1 MKKVLT
7 LAAVLLLA
15 GLSFAEEPKVYTED
29 DLKHYSN
36 QPTAD
41 PERAFEELQR
51 FQEQKSI
58 DDANAEIAADRKRQ
72 RKYEEEL
79 LEIEWEKLR
88 VEKDKADA
96 LQGVNIA
103 CSQPLILGGHCRS
116 GRSSRNKSALTTRMQ
131 LSRPNRSASGITTR
145 KH

>member
-58 DDANAEIAADRKRQ
+58 DDANAAFQAEQERQ
-72 RKYEEEL
+72 RNNDKEALKKGCENTRNPL
-79 LEIEWEKLR
+79 L
-88 VEKDKADA
+88 
-96 LQGVNIA
+96 
-103 CSQPLILGGHCRS
+103 
-116 GRSSRNKSALTTRMQ
+116 
-131 LSRPNRSASGITTR
+131 
-145 KH
+145 